1 MEDFSDDW
9 EKYLDSAIFATNTSV
24 QTTTK
29 HTPFQLMYGREAR
42 FPLQAEKEADCNELD
57 AVIDDFRNIEIEQY
71 IKDCFEKQKS
81 IFSKTEIAIKAAQD
95 KQKQQY
101 AQRKGIAEYGF
112 KIGDKVLRRNM
123 QQKTKKGKKM
133 EDRWLGP
140 YIIVEITKTSCL
152 LKNKSD
158 KILKQRINICQLK
171 PYLEK
176 PCQDDHNNATS
187 GKSSTNSSPVSKQG
201 TEQDM
206 QVYKGDT
213 SLNSEQLSVRVCDP
227 PSLNAAQLSITI
239 SDQPTNGSDKSSI
252 RSYQPS
258 VASDQPSV
266 EVDQASIRAFQHD
279 SIESHHDDLL
289 IMSYREK
296 DNEKLESFLA
306 GNTAFIAST
315 SE

>member
-289 IMSYREK
+289 IMSYQEK